1 MNKRF
6 YLPLCFFAL
15 LLGVSFCFAYLYD
28 YEPRMLSENLRL
40 AGIGNL
46 DLVIIER
53 INEINAYDFG
63 ESPAGAITDNNGQSE
78 ICIPFLYGLT
88 GFGDASSNDVWHAM
102 RGSISSIFRPGEKT
116 ALGCFFSRA
125 RVLEESYSWFN
136 GSLDT
141 ERDVM
146 HYSLVTSWNIVSRMS
161 IGFRGTYR
169 KLTEEDSSFQGT
181 YRGEAKVMI
190 YEPSLLVNYGS
201 GKWQWGLDYK
211 YKRCSGGY
219 GDTPIRECAIPVI
232 HSSSNLKL
240 GIKAS
245 LGTILDT
252 AIIKSINVRSL
263 HIFPLGNKYLNLG
276 FQLGYMSP
284 HIRVM
289 DGFHYGFTPGYQT
302 SMGFGMAYLK
312 EGSGLLGI
320 QYRKEIFTY
329 TGSTSSYSNH
339 KNCLSIGA
347 EIYLSGT
354 IPLRLGYTNIG
365 WDDDYGYTSYHDV
378 ITWGFGFQFPNIGLN
393 LDFAHNLYIYKH
405 GYGDETDLDHTFGLA
420 GYFDF

>member
-6 YLPLCFFAL
+6 YLPLCFFGIL
-15 LLGVSFCFAYLYD
+15 LSVNICFAYYYD
-28 YEPRMLSENLRL
+28 YEPNMLSKNLRL
-40 AGIGNL
+40 AAIGNL

-63 ESPAGAITDNNGQSE
+63 ESPAGAISDNDGQSE
-78 ICIPFLYGLT
+78 ISIPFLYGST
-88 GFGDASSNDVWHAM
+88 VFGDTRYNGAWHAI
-102 RGSISSIFRPGEKT
+102 RGSISSIFRPGERI
-116 ALGCFFSRA
+116 ALGCSFSRA
-125 RVLEESYSWFN
+125 RAFEESYSWFD
-136 GSLDT
+136 GFLDT

-161 IGFRGTYR
+161 IGFRGAYH
-169 KLTEEDSSFQGT
+169 KLTEEDSSFHGT

-190 YEPSLLVNYGS
+190 YEPSLLVNYKS

-211 YKRCSGGY
+211 YKRCSGRY

-240 GIKAS
+240 GIRAS

-252 AIIKSINVRSL
+252 AIIKSINVRSF
-263 HIFPLGNKYLNLG
+263 HILPLGNKYLNLG
-276 FQLGYMSP
+276 FLLGYRSP
-284 HIRVM
+284 HIM

-302 SMGFGMAYLK
+302 SMGFGMAYLS
-312 EGSGLLGI
+312 EGFGLLGI
-320 QYRKEIFTY
+320 QYKKEILTY
-329 TGSTSSYSNH
+329 TGFTSSYSNH
-339 KNCLSIGA
+339 KNCLGIGA
-347 EIYLSGT
+347 EVYLSGT

-378 ITWGFGFQFPNIGLN
+378 ITWGIGFQFPNIDLN
-393 LDFAHNLYIYKH
+393 VDFCHNLYVYKR
-405 GYGDETDLDHTFGLA
+405 GYYGDETDYDHAFGLA